1 MRHGKKIAKLGRT
14 ASHRKAVLSNM
25 MMSLFANERITT
37 TQIRAKALRRTA
49 EKVITFAKKGDLHA
63 RRQVLRV
70 IADKQIVSKLFD
82 ELGPRYKSRN
92 GGYTRVVKL
101 GPRRGDGAFM
111 SIIELV
117 DRPGAA
123 AAEPAEEQAASAEAQ
138 ESTEK

>member
-1 MRHGKKIAKLGRT
+1 MRHGKKIAKLGRG
-14 ASHRKAVLSNM
+14 ASHRKAMLSNM
-25 MMSLFANERITT
+25 MTSLFANERITT
-37 TQIRAKALRRTA
+37 TQIRAKALGRTA
-49 EKVITFAKKGDLHA
+49 EKVITFAKKGDVHA

-123 AAEPAEEQAASAEAQ
+123 AAEPAEEQAVSAEAK